1 MNAFRTNW
9 PLAMSAALTL
19 TLMSGVAD
27 ARGGGHAG
35 AVAHPMAPA
44 SHMAT
49 TPSPGVGLPG
59 AHPVSGLPGGNQ
71 PHAIGAMHSPAATTV
86 TSPAMA
92 STPQA
97 THSAAGAPK
106 ANGSA
111 AAAAAA
117 AAALSFSGIDTSP
130 PPPPPDRVTPPS
142 AIAAPEPEL
151 APIAPLSP
159 QLPTQFATGGVTQP
173 NLALSPSA
181 SSCGQPERIGAKH
194 AWRRR
199 QVAGRLHGLLGPRDA
214 HEQGRVEGGLRA
226 HHAGLPDRSALTA
239 IVGASRDRE
248 NQGPQGSAVVA
259 TTSTP
264 NER

>member
-44 SHMAT
+44 SHVAT

-59 AHPVSGLPGGNQ
+59 AHPASGLPGGIVHQ
-71 PHAIGAMHSPAATTV
+71 PYPNGAMRSPAATTV

-92 STPQA
+92 SRPQA
-97 THSAAGAPK
+97 IHSAAGAPK
-106 ANGSA
+106 ANGSS
-111 AAAAAA
+111 AAAAA
-117 AAALSFSGIDTSP
+117 AAALSIPGIDTSP
-130 PPPPPDRVTPPS
+130 SPAPPDRVTPPS

-181 SSCGQPERIGAKH
+181 SSAASPSESAPSAPGGGGKSLADCIGF
-194 AWRRR
+194 W
-199 QVAGRLHGLLGPRDA
+199 
-214 HEQGRVEGGLRA
+214 
-226 HHAGLPDRSALTA
+226 
-239 IVGASRDRE
+239 DRE
-248 NQGPQGSAVVA
+248 THMSKAEWKAACVRTMQDYPTVL
-259 TTSTP
+259 
-264 NER
+264 R

>member
-130 PPPPPDRVTPPS
+130 PPPPPDRLTPPS

-181 SSCGQPERIGAKH
+181 SPAASPSE
-194 AWRRR
+194 
-199 QVAGRLHGLLGPRDA
+199 
-214 HEQGRVEGGLRA
+214 
-226 HHAGLPDRSALTA
+226 SA
-239 IVGASRDRE
+239 
-248 NQGPQGSAVVA
+248 P
-259 TTSTP
+259 STP
-264 NER
+264 GGGGKSLADCMGFWDHETHMSKAEWKAACVRTMQDYPTVLR

>member
-19 TLMSGVAD
+19 TLISGVAD

-44 SHMAT
+44 SHVAT
-49 TPSPGVGLPG
+49 TPSPEVGLPG
-59 AHPVSGLPGGNQ
+59 GHSVSGLPGGIELQ
-71 PHAIGAMHSPAATTV
+71 PHPIGAMRSPAATTV

-92 STPQA
+92 SWPQA

-106 ANGSA
+106 AKGRST
-111 AAAAAA
+111 AAAA
-117 AAALSFSGIDTSP
+117 AAALAFSGIDTSP

-181 SSCGQPERIGAKH
+181 SSAASPSE
-194 AWRRR
+194 
-199 QVAGRLHGLLGPRDA
+199 
-214 HEQGRVEGGLRA
+214 
-226 HHAGLPDRSALTA
+226 SA
-239 IVGASRDRE
+239 
-248 NQGPQGSAVVA
+248 P
-259 TTSTP
+259 STP
-264 NER
+264 GGGGKSLADCMGFWDHETHMSKAEWKAACVRTMQDYPTVLR